1 MSIKYFQPNESVPR
15 SKLYDMDYL
24 RNLKLNHDKLAIM
37 RPRIDKYQKMI
48 KWKGNAECNNI
59 EEMVQAAKLGLDCGL
74 EKTVELAPVS
84 GFHQW
89 VAYCFVHTRL
99 YNRDRTSDMP
109 ELLCIIRMVFLSPL
123 YMTSNCCK
131 KNTDNR
137 CCLCFI
143 FYLILYH

>member
-99 YNRDRTSDMP
+99 YNRDRTSDRLPANMSRNFFNILEGFQKVEESLDGP
-109 ELLCIIRMVFLSPL
+109 EGQYVEDC
-123 YMTSNCCK
+123 
-131 KNTDNR
+131 
-137 CCLCFI
+137 
-143 FYLILYH
+143 